1 MDHRNGRLAA
11 GWLTNPPSGDQAIFP
26 DDKIDWAVRFGVAYD
41 GTGDARTLVRRSYG
55 VFYDRPSGS
64 PRENRLP
71 RPLESILPL

>member
-1 MDHRNGRLAA
+1 MGALPPGRL
-11 GWLTNPPSGDQAIFP
+11 TKPPIGDQAIFP

-41 GTGDARTLVRRSYG
+41 GTGDARTLVRRAYG
-55 VFYDRPSGS
+55 VFYGQPSGS